1 MKGINILTFIITL
14 ILLIDN
20 VNAIIVDKNTE
31 FQVLNAKIIL
41 EKPLFFNKITIDNN
55 IITFDNVSFIFNK
68 YNDITIKIK
77 YLFDGYIKFRVEANG
92 AGSFTISLPYNYYI
106 INIDDVSKIEYT
118 NNIKISY
125 YGTTEVTISSSEYV
139 NFHET
144 SRAWDHEV
152 AGFFLF
158 VYKTKPIYLI
168 VNITPYEPIYF
179 DEIKFGGIILYE
191 DIWVND
197 TLLIH
202 VPKTI
207 FDKIMNERTLAIDF
221 KAWNWTGYH
230 IEYHYYHVDLYKSLK
245 TIKVVSETTF
255 KPLNNI
261 KIITYDLFFNKIDSN
276 TTNVNGT
283 CNITVPPIGFI
294 EAIDENTGIK
304 RLLKIDDLQK
314 NDYIIYF
321 PDENPI
327 FIEFIIN
334 DYTGKFNGGYI
345 LIKKYINDS
354 LVTIDCKRIT
364 NDYTTQHHLESYEH
378 YYIYIIDKSLKEVRA
393 IGYFSSGISKTST
406 INIFEVSFEEV
417 KISDIVNYE
426 IKTTDSNIIINY
438 NITKGEHVDV
448 SIVITDEQNNIVHK
462 VTSNQKQG
470 SFIFTRDK
478 NKEYTID
485 IKVTTEHGVHSAK
498 YLVINESVKKVYI
511 DAPDWV
517 RNLLF
522 GGLCVFIALTLSKKS
537 VQAAL
542 LLSTLT
548 ACLFVSLGL
557 LDLPIEVLATLI
569 ILTVLSFFIK
579 RGD

>member
-14 ILLIDN
+14 ILLITN

-55 IITFDNVSFIFNK
+55 IITFDNVSFIFNEH
-68 YNDITIKIK
+68 NDITIKMK
-77 YLFDGYIKFRVEANG
+77 YLFDGYIKFRVEANSV
-92 AGSFTISLPYNYYI
+92 GSFTISLPYNYYI
-106 INIDDVSKIEYT
+106 ININDVSKIEYT
-118 NNIKISY
+118 NNIKITY
-125 YGTTEVTISSSEYV
+125 TYGTTEVTISSNEYAY
-139 NFHET
+139 FGET
-144 SRAWDHEV
+144 SAGWDWEIG
-152 AGFFLF
+152 GFFLF

-168 VNITPYEPIYF
+168 VKITPYTWARF
-179 DEIKFGGIILYE
+179 HTIKFGGIILYKNLWIS
-191 DIWVND
+191 DP
-197 TLLIH
+197 LLIH
-202 VPKTI
+202 IPKSI
-207 FDKIMNERTLAIDF
+207 FDKVMNERTFAIDF
-221 KAWNWTGYH
+221 DAWCWEGYR
-230 IEYHYYHVDLYKSLK
+230 IEYYYYYIDLSKSLK

-261 KIITYDLFFNKIDSN
+261 KITTYDMFFNKIDSN
-276 TTNVNGT
+276 TTDRDGAA
-283 CNITVPPIGFI
+283 ILQVPLIGYI

-304 RLLKIDDLQK
+304 RLLKIEDLQK

-321 PDENPI
+321 PDKNPV
-327 FIEFIIN
+327 FIEFMIN
-334 DYTGKFNGGYI
+334 DYTGKFKGGYI
-345 LIKKYINDS
+345 LIKKYINGN
-354 LVTIDCKRIT
+354 LVTIDCKKIT
-364 NDYTTQHHLESYEH
+364 SDYTTQHHLESHEH

-393 IGYFSSGISKTST
+393 IGHFSSGISKTST

-485 IKVTTEHGVHSAK
+485 IKVTTEYGVHSAK

-511 DAPDWV
+511 DAPGWV

-522 GGLCVFIALTLSKKS
+522 GGLCVFIALTLSKKG

-569 ILTVLSFFIK
+569 ILTVLSFFHKK
-579 RGD
+579 R